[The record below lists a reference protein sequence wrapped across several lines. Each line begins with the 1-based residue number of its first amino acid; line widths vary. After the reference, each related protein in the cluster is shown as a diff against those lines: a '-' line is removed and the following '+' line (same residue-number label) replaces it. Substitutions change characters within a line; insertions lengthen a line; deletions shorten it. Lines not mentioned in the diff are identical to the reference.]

1 MVRIAFI
8 ILTWNS
14 EKYIYTCIKS
24 ILNLNFEKIY
34 ISIVDNGSKDKTIDI
49 INSFKISNKNVIMKL
64 VKLEKNLGTTVSR
77 NIAIESIKKDVDYL
91 CILDSDTEINQK
103 SIEHM
108 INLLKIDRKNGI
120 IGPKMISRDGYIQP
134 SGRNIPTLTIKFLKA
149 LPFDYLQKKGE
160 SLEEI
165 DKNKML
171 YDNNIFKVGYLM
183 SACWVMRT
191 ELIDKIGL
199 LDENIF
205 YAPEDVEFCLRAWVN
220 GYNVLYD
227 KNVEIIHE
235 WQRISRKKILS
246 KHNWEHIKGLIYL
259 FIKYKYIFSNKY
271 FESLWKDCK

>member
-77 NIAIESIKKDVDYL
+77 NMAIESIKKDVDYL

-134 SGRNIPTLTIKFLKA
+134 SGRNIPTLTIKFLKI

-183 SACWVMRT
+183 SACWIMRT

-205 YAPEDVEFCLRAWVN
+205 YAPEDVEFCLRAWIN

-227 KNVEIIHE
+227 RNVEIIHE

-259 FIKYKYIFSNKY
+259 FIKYKFVFSSKS
-271 FESLWKDCK
+271 FEFLWKDYK